1 MPIRQIDRMRWDD
14 RRCLL
19 TRTDLQ
25 AVPEGTT
32 SIQLLSWA
40 GTATGLVNTFLRALT
55 AS

>member
-1 MPIRQIDRMRWDD
+1 MRWDD

-32 SIQLLSWA
+32 SILLLNWA
-40 GTATGLVNTFLRALT
+40 GTATGVVNKFLRHLT

>member
-1 MPIRQIDRMRWDD
+1 MSVRQIDRMRWGD

-25 AVPEGTT
+25 GIPAGTT
-32 SIQLLSWA
+32 PTQMLNWA
-40 GTATGLVNTFLRALT
+40 GTATGVVNTFLRRLT